1 MCYGPVLSLFLP
13 PFISSF
19 LFFASC
25 PPVLLLSPQKPES
38 DATPHLSRRDLK
50 KKKKLFPDDIQLAG
64 CPSSHLLRSF
74 LFVWPYRGQRKR
86 SIFIRPHFLSFS
98 LSPSARQKKH
108 PALVSQVPLF
118 LLFCPSIIS
127 YHLYVVFSS
136 PPFLNI

>member
-1 MCYGPVLSLFLP
+1 MIRACSLSLSPPFYLIFSVFRVMSSRPPPLP
-13 PFISSF
+13 PKTR
-19 LFFASC
+19 
-25 PPVLLLSPQKPES
+25 VRRY
-38 DATPHLSRRDLK
+38 ATSVEERPK